1 MRPLGRAVGVV
12 LASSLLGF
20 AGVAHADRT
29 THDRTRVDGF
39 AEAFFGCPAFHPP
52 AGTVCRETHVEL
64 FRENGVTDGGPVGP
78 STWSVLVEQYGLEF
92 TSDDPDVDP
101 IGPIDYAVGAIDDP
115 AVTFDDQHLDF
126 ATLDAAVPMSD
137 GSTANLHMRWT
148 PTSARQVYGND
159 GPFLAGNGLARHFND
174 GCVTAN
180 TNAHQKVRFGVA
192 AGTLNGTPFR
202 SYGDFPFA
210 GWIQTAQFL
219 TLNTVHGACC

>member
-1 MRPLGRAVGVV
+1 
-12 LASSLLGF
+12 
-20 AGVAHADRT
+20 
-29 THDRTRVDGF
+29 
-39 AEAFFGCPAFHPP
+39 
-52 AGTVCRETHVEL
+52 L

-219 TLNTVHGACC
+219 TLHQPLTPETRGSVGVDAFARMQDGVRLVNAARGELIRSGVRRP